1 MLPASGGKWPSLWVP
16 AHPIRHYLL
25 TIEYTTSSLKKG
37 RSTMKRKQKVIQMSP
52 AVRQVLEDLV
62 RKQAAVEVGVPR
74 LFIHLPA
81 RRMSGSTLDGST
93 LRAMTWGDI
102 ALQPGHTVARIPD
115 LRTLA
120 TAVSEQPMA
129 VSQLQ
134 EFARHSHYMVRWSV
148 VLNPAVSGSILAT
161 LARDPVEFVRREVA
175 RHVLTPPAVLHR
187 LSQDPVLGVRYA
199 VATNPNTEWNTLK
212 QMVGSKSQRI
222 VRAIANHPNTP
233 ADHPLK
239 SS

>member
-1 MLPASGGKWPSLWVP
+1 
-16 AHPIRHYLL
+16 
-25 TIEYTTSSLKKG
+25 
-37 RSTMKRKQKVIQMSP
+37 MKRKQKVIQMPP
-52 AVRQVLEDLV
+52 AVRQVLEEFV
-62 RKQAAVEVGVPR
+62 RKQAAVEVGVPQ

-93 LRAMTWGDI
+93 LRAMTWGHI

-175 RHVLTPPAVLHR
+175 RHVLTPPEVLHR

-199 VATNPNTEWNTLK
+199 VATNPNTEWNTLEG
-212 QMVGSKSQRI
+212 MVNSKSQRI
-222 VRAIANHPNTP
+222 VRAIANHPNSP

-239 SS
+239 RRNNKM